1 MHCFVNFWYY
11 SWDHNICCDHPSV
24 DRSPVTEEREMI
36 WFMICLLVFFVSEN
50 KSCVNIKYK
59 EARVFI
65 LVLTFHF
72 FVTEKHGADSPR
84 SSFGW
89 LLLLVWVDQGLHW
102 LGWSRQGSFSGQ
114 SKFKII
120 EFEIWW
126 ISTMGNSCYTTIL
139 FKYNSVLILRAGQLG
154 VLVNQTSRSEWDILV
169 SNWTNLKRNSNKYC
183 IILSVINGFC
193 VHKLYTDFNAG
204 C

>member
-114 SKFKII
+114 SKLKTI
-120 EFEIWW
+120 EFEICR
-126 ISTMGNSCYTTIL
+126 ISTMGNSGYRYSFLGDHFL
-139 FKYNSVLILRAGQLG
+139 FRVLWLNHKCSHMLASCCEQVIAH
-154 VLVNQTSRSEWDILV
+154 D
-169 SNWTNLKRNSNKYC
+169 
-183 IILSVINGFC
+183 VINRQR
-193 VHKLYTDFNAG
+193 A
-204 C
+204 